1 MPSHAAL
8 AVIRTAGGFLRS
20 RPPVA
25 DVRKQYG
32 LRVCQA
38 LNVARRALSSGSP
51 GGKPP
56 ASEPDFETMGADELR
71 SIVKQLWKQSAAEGR
86 TTTQGSISA
95 PAEVARVTKGAVSD
109 FQEAVDGR
117 KDITIVDLQK
127 MRDNLVP
134 ITMCTAYDYPSA
146 VHVDLAGIDVLLV
159 GDSVGMVVL
168 GFDTTLPVSF
178 EEMLHHCRAVSRGCK
193 RPLLVGDLPFGSYEV
208 SAEEAQRNA
217 YRLLKE
223 GSMEAVKLE
232 GADSGRL
239 RTVEVLVRGGIAVMG
254 HIGLTPQSYSTLG
267 GFRAQGRHARQAV
280 ELVAQAKRL
289 ESAGIYIYVPI
300 LLRYICVLILLRC
313 VCPHTAQVYMCPRTS
328 QKYLCPHTRRV
339 CRGVRCGARMRSGR
353 GGERSHGCCVCADYR
368 HRSGPSH

>member
-1 MPSHAAL
+1 
-8 AVIRTAGGFLRS
+8 
-20 RPPVA
+20 
-25 DVRKQYG
+25 
-32 LRVCQA
+32 
-38 LNVARRALSSGSP
+38 
-51 GGKPP
+51 
-56 ASEPDFETMGADELR
+56 MGADELR

-339 CRGVRCGARMRSGR
+339 CRGVRYGARMRSGG

-368 HRSGPSH
+368 HRSGPSHQRPSAGVPRFARHDAAPALR